1 MAAAPQPKPRK
12 FPPPCWTNDEAQALI
27 SIYKD
32 TWSALGRSNLRASDW
47 ETVAAALAS
56 RCPLVSPPKTAIQCR
71 HKMEKLRKRYRN
83 EKQRGSTHPGR
94 FLSTWDLFR
103 PMFDLECE
111 APALFGSDPD
121 RETRVGVQF
130 GRGFRVRKDENDRYL
145 AESDQNLSDP
155 DEETRKGAGFGGGFQ
170 VNVGVRGRGGEN
182 SSFSAGFDR
191 YVSHGNDGARGFPP
205 KLNSKRDCSYG
216 AGTRSGFYKKFRGG
230 LDSDGVGKEVED
242 PIGQMASSV
251 EFMGEV
257 FLKMEKKKMEMA
269 RDIVKMRM
277 EMEMRQN
284 ELIMESQKQVLA
296 ACVDALL
303 ESKKKKKKVKVCH
316 LIPRYGAEATCYFAL
331 HSVNEKDCIIGWM
344 MCLDN
349 K

>member
-1 MAAAPQPKPRK
+1 MAAPPQPKPRK
-12 FPPPCWTNDEAQALI
+12 FPPPCWTNDEAQGLI

-83 EKQRGSTHPGR
+83 EKQRGLTHPGR

-155 DEETRKGAGFGGGFQ
+155 DEETWKGAGFRGGFR
-170 VNVGVRGRGGEN
+170 VNVGVRGKGGEN

-191 YVSHGNDGARGFPP
+191 YVSRGNDEARGFPVKSSGDRNLGPSEFGSKSYGKTCNEKFSP
-205 KLNSKRDCSYG
+205 KRNLKRDCSYG
-216 AGTRSGFYKKFRGG
+216 AGTKSGFYKKFRGG

-257 FLKMEKKKMEMA
+257 FLKMETKKMEMA

-303 ESKKKKKKVKVCH
+303 ESKKKKKMKVV
-316 LIPRYGAEATCYFAL
+316 
-331 HSVNEKDCIIGWM
+331 SSDS
-344 MCLDN
+344 
-349 K
+349 

>member
-1 MAAAPQPKPRK
+1 MAAPPQPKPRK

-47 ETVAAALAS
+47 ETVAATLAS

-191 YVSHGNDGARGFPP
+191 YVSHGNDGARGFPVKSSGDRNLGPSEFRSKSYGKTCNEKFSP
-205 KLNSKRDCSYG
+205 KLNSKRDCSNG

-303 ESKKKKKKVKVCH
+303 ESKKRKKKMKMV
-316 LIPRYGAEATCYFAL
+316 
-331 HSVNEKDCIIGWM
+331 SSDS
-344 MCLDN
+344 
-349 K
+349 

>member
-1 MAAAPQPKPRK
+1 MAAPPQPKPRK

-47 ETVAAALAS
+47 ETVAAALAG

-155 DEETRKGAGFGGGFQ
+155 DEETRKGAGVGGGFR
-170 VNVGVRGRGGEN
+170 VNAGVRGKGREN

-191 YVSHGNDGARGFPP
+191 YVSRGNDGARGFPVKSSGDRNLGSAEFRSKSYGKTCNEKFSP
-205 KLNSKRDCSYG
+205 KLNLKRDCSYG
-216 AGTRSGFYKKFRGG
+216 AGTISGFYKKFRGG
-230 LDSDGVGKEVED
+230 LDSDGFGKEVED

-251 EFMGEV
+251 EFLGEV

-303 ESKKKKKKVKVCH
+303 ESKKKKKMKVV
-316 LIPRYGAEATCYFAL
+316 
-331 HSVNEKDCIIGWM
+331 SSDS
-344 MCLDN
+344 
-349 K
+349 

>member
-1 MAAAPQPKPRK
+1 MAADPQPKPRK

-191 YVSHGNDGARGFPP
+191 YVSPGNDGARGFPVKSSGDRNLGPSEFRSKSYGKTCNEKFSP

-269 RDIVKMRM
+269 KDIVKMRI

-303 ESKKKKKKVKVCH
+303 ESKKKKKKMKVV
-316 LIPRYGAEATCYFAL
+316 
-331 HSVNEKDCIIGWM
+331 SSDS
-344 MCLDN
+344 
-349 K
+349 

>member
-1 MAAAPQPKPRK
+1 
-12 FPPPCWTNDEAQALI
+12 
-27 SIYKD
+27 
-32 TWSALGRSNLRASDW
+32 
-47 ETVAAALAS
+47 
-56 RCPLVSPPKTAIQCR
+56 
-71 HKMEKLRKRYRN
+71 MEKLRKRYRN

-121 RETRVGVQF
+121 RETRAGVQF

-155 DEETRKGAGFGGGFQ
+155 DEETRKGAGVGGGFR
-170 VNVGVRGRGGEN
+170 VNAGVRGKGREN

-191 YVSHGNDGARGFPP
+191 YVSRGNDGARGFPVKSSGDRNLGPSEFRSKSYGKTCNEKFSP
-205 KLNSKRDCSYG
+205 KLNLKRNCSYG
-216 AGTRSGFYKKFRGG
+216 AGTISGFYKKFRGG
-230 LDSDGVGKEVED
+230 LDSDGFGKEVED
-242 PIGQMASSV
+242 PIGQIASSV
-251 EFMGEV
+251 EFLGEV

-269 RDIVKMRM
+269 RDIVMMRM

-303 ESKKKKKKVKVCH
+303 ESKKKKKMKVV
-316 LIPRYGAEATCYFAL
+316 
-331 HSVNEKDCIIGWM
+331 SSDS
-344 MCLDN
+344 
-349 K
+349 